1 MVKRE
6 LAREPSGEQGRKKNK
21 KIWVISG
28 TAAAVLLG
36 GYLGLCAWVNGTDR
50 ILPNVSVAGLDV
62 SGMTVEEAQTA
73 LDRAM
78 EEYGGQIIGLV
89 SYDGQLWSIAADK
102 MGYGWSFPAEAAG
115 AVGRENFL
123 TGGGVYLTQLL
134 GREHRISAPRW
145 DCTALDETVDRVEA
159 ETGGSVTEASYQL
172 EGDALVMTKGRT
184 GQAIDRGQVRDSLW
198 SAVEEAME
206 QKFGGAEGAV
216 EVENPLMPQET
227 PPQEPDF
234 QAIHGAVA
242 VEPQSAQ
249 YDRETGAVTDHV
261 VGVDFDVEALKA
273 AYEQAGEG
281 ETFSIPVTLTQP
293 EETKQSLE
301 AKLFRDLL
309 GEGTTNVGGSS
320 SRKHNV
326 KLSAQACN
334 GVILMPGEVFSYNN
348 TTGSRSA
355 SKGYLAAPVYSGDA
369 SVDEVGGGICQTS
382 STIYYAVLHTNLKIV
397 ERRAH
402 RFNTGYVPEGMD
414 ATVYYGQTD
423 FRFENSTDYPIKI
436 VTSSYDQGGKRKLNV
451 KIYGTNVDGVRA
463 EPKSTVYETVTP
475 TTQYK
480 ADESIPRGTTKVD
493 SKQNPYTGKSAQTYR
508 YVYDRDGNLLEKQD
522 MGKSVYKMRPK
533 TILYNPADGDP
544 ATWPNGVPPVPE
556 VPPAETV
563 PETPAEN
570 AGAETPLEDPGTE
583 APAGSGGGQE
593 LPPAEEPPAQDLA
606 VDDPAQAV

>member
-1 MVKRE
+1 MGKRE
-6 LAREPSGEQGRKKNK
+6 LSKEPAGKQGRAKNP
-21 KIWVISG
+21 KIWMLSG
-28 TAAAVLLG
+28 AAAAVLLG
-36 GYLGLCAWVNGTDR
+36 GYLGLCAWVNGSDR

-62 SGMTVEEAQTA
+62 SGMTAAEAETA
-73 LDRAM
+73 LNGAM
-78 EEYGGQIIGLV
+78 AEYGGQIIGLV
-89 SYDGQLWSIAADK
+89 SYDGQLWSIAAEE
-102 MGYGWSFPAEAAG
+102 MGYAWTLPAEAAG

-123 TGGGVYLTQLL
+123 TGGVVYLTQLL
-134 GREHRISAPRW
+134 GREHQISAPRW
-145 DCTALDETVDRVEA
+145 DCTVLDDLVDLVEA
-159 ETGGSVTEASYQL
+159 ETGGSVTEAAYQL
-172 EGDALVMTKGRT
+172 DGEALVMTKGRT
-184 GQAIDRGQVRDSLW
+184 GQAIDRSQVQDSLW
-198 SAVEEAME
+198 SAMEEAME
-206 QKFGGAEGAV
+206 QKFSGMEGVV
-216 EVENPLMPQET
+216 EVKNPLIPQET

-234 QAIHGAVA
+234 QAIHDAVA
-242 VEPQSAQ
+242 VEPQNAQ
-249 YDRETGAVTDHV
+249 YTRETGAVADHV

-273 AYEQAGEG
+273 AYEKAGEG

-293 EETKQSLE
+293 EETKKSLE

-309 GEGTTNVGGSS
+309 GEGTTNVSGSS
-320 SRKHNV
+320 ARKHNV

-334 GVILMPGEVFSYNN
+334 EVVLMPGEVFSYNN

-382 STIYYAVLHTNLKIV
+382 STIYYAVLHTDLKIV

-436 VTSSYDQGGKRKLNV
+436 VTSSYDKGGKRKLNV

-463 EPKSTVYETVTP
+463 EPRSTVYETVSP

-480 ADESIPRGTTKVD
+480 ADESIPQGTTKVD

-508 YVYDRDGNLLEKQD
+508 YLYDRDGKLLEKQD

-544 ATWPNGVPPVPE
+544 ATWPNGVPPVQAP
-556 VPPAETV
+556 PPAETV
-563 PETPAEN
+563 PETPAEH
-570 AGAETPLEDPGTE
+570 AGAETPLEDPGIT
-583 APAGSGGGQE
+583 APAEPGGGQE
-593 LPPAEEPPAQDLA
+593 LPPTEEPPAQDLA
-606 VDDPAQAV
+606 AADPSQAV

>member
-1 MVKRE
+1 MGKRE
-6 LAREPSGEQGRKKNK
+6 LSKEPAGEQGRAKNK
-21 KIWVISG
+21 KIWMISG
-28 TAAAVLLG
+28 AAAAVLLG
-36 GYLGLCAWVNGTDR
+36 GYLGLCAWVSGSDR

-62 SGMTVEEAQTA
+62 SGMTAAEAETA
-73 LDRAM
+73 LSGAM
-78 EEYGGQIIGLV
+78 AEHGSQIIGAV
-89 SYDGQLWSIAADK
+89 SYEDQLWSITAEE
-102 MGYGWSFPAEAAG
+102 MGYGWRFAAESAG

-123 TGGGVYLTQLL
+123 TGGAVYLGQLL
-134 GREHRISAPRW
+134 GRDHQISAPRW
-145 DCTALDETVDRVEA
+145 DCTVLDDLVDLVEA
-159 ETGGSVTEASYQL
+159 ETGGSVTEAAYQL
-172 EGDALVMTKGRT
+172 DGEALVMTKGKT
-184 GQAIDRGQVRDSLW
+184 GQAIDRSQVQDSLW
-198 SAVEEAME
+198 SAVEGAME
-206 QKFGGAEGAV
+206 QKFSGMEGVV
-216 EVENPLMPQET
+216 EVKNPLIPQET
-227 PPQEPDF
+227 PPQETDF
-234 QAIHGAVA
+234 QAIHDAVA
-242 VEPQSAQ
+242 VEPQNAQ
-249 YDRETGAVTDHV
+249 YTRETGAVADHV

-273 AYEQAGEG
+273 AYEKAGEG

-309 GEGTTNVGGSS
+309 GEGTTNVSGSS
-320 SRKHNV
+320 ARKHNV

-451 KIYGTNVDGVRA
+451 KIYGTNVDGIRA
-463 EPKSTVYETVTP
+463 EPKSTVYETVSP

-480 ADESIPRGTTKVD
+480 ADESITQGTTKVD

-508 YVYDRDGNLLEKQD
+508 YIYDRDGNLLEKQD

-544 ATWPNGVPPVPE
+544 ATWPNGVPPVQAP
-556 VPPAETV
+556 PPAETV

-570 AGAETPLEDPGTE
+570 TGAETPLEDPGTE
-583 APAGSGGGQE
+583 APAESGGGQE
-593 LPPAEEPPAQDLA
+593 TPPTEELPSQDLEA
-606 VDDPAQAV
+606 AGPSQDA

>member
-1 MVKRE
+1 MDG
-6 LAREPSGEQGRKKNK
+6 ARVQKKSGGKPGPAV
-21 KIWVISG
+21 WVP
-28 TAAAVLLG
+28 AAILAVLLAA
-36 GYLGLCAWVNGTDR
+36 YLGLCGWVSASDT
-50 ILPNVSVAGLDV
+50 ILPNVTAAGLDL
-62 SGMTVEEAQTA
+62 SGMTQAEAEQAINENLSVAQQAGSGWAVDLSCDGYIGTLDGSSFQVDAASLAQASLSVGRGSFFTGGAQYLRHLFGAAQDLGADQVQLTEAGRTELERQLQAADSALGSGGSEDGYTADLEAGTLTLVKGHTHRSVDRQGAEEAVKSA
-73 LDRAM
+73 YA
-78 EEYGGQIIGLV
+78 
-89 SYDGQLWSIAADK
+89 
-102 MGYGWSFPAEAAG
+102 
-115 AVGRENFL
+115 
-123 TGGGVYLTQLL
+123 QLL
-134 GREHRISAPRW
+134 A
-145 DCTALDETVDRVEA
+145 
-159 ETGGSVTEASYQL
+159 Q
-172 EGDALVMTKGRT
+172 
-184 GQAIDRGQVRDSLW
+184 GQADTVQLPILDS
-198 SAVEEAME
+198 A
-206 QKFGGAEGAV
+206 
-216 EVENPLMPQET
+216 
-227 PPQEPDF
+227 PQEPDF
-234 QAIHGAVA
+234 QAIHGELYAEAANAAIDPDTCEVL
-242 VEPQSAQ
+242 PH
-249 YDRETGAVTDHV
+249 T
-261 VGVDFDVEALKA
+261 VGVDFDTA
-273 AYEQAGEG
+273 QAQRLFQQAQEG
-281 ETFSIPVTLTQP
+281 ETVEVPLTVTQP
-293 EETKQSLE
+293 DITQEIL
-301 AKLFRDLL
+301 ADRLFADLL
-309 GEGTTNVGGSS
+309 GQGTSQVSGSS
-320 SRKHNV
+320 NRKFNV
-326 KLSAQACN
+326 KLSAEACN
-334 GVILMPGEVFSYNN
+334 GVILMPGEEFSYNN

-355 SKGYLAAPVYSGDA
+355 DKGYLPAPVYSGGA
-369 SVDEVGGGICQTS
+369 SVDETGGGICQTS

-508 YVYDRDGNLLEKQD
+508 YVYDRDGKLLEKQD

-583 APAGSGGGQE
+583 APAESGGGQE
-593 LPPAEEPPAQDLA
+593 LPPAEEPPAQDLT

>member
-1 MVKRE
+1 MGKRE
-6 LAREPSGEQGRKKNK
+6 LSKEPAGEQGRAKNK
-21 KIWVISG
+21 KIWMISG
-28 TAAAVLLG
+28 AAAAVLLG
-36 GYLGLCAWVNGTDR
+36 GYLGLCAWVSGSDR

-62 SGMTVEEAQTA
+62 SGMTAAEAETA
-73 LDRAM
+73 LSGAM
-78 EEYGGQIIGLV
+78 AEHGSQIIGAV
-89 SYDGQLWSIAADK
+89 SYEDQLWSITAEE
-102 MGYGWSFPAEAAG
+102 MGYGWRFAAESAG

-123 TGGGVYLTQLL
+123 TGGAVYLGQLL
-134 GREHRISAPRW
+134 GRDHQISAPRW
-145 DCTALDETVDRVEA
+145 DCTVLDDLVDLVEA
-159 ETGGSVTEASYQL
+159 ETGGSVTEAAYQL
-172 EGDALVMTKGRT
+172 DGEALVMTKGKT
-184 GQAIDRGQVRDSLW
+184 GQAIDRSQVQDSLW
-198 SAVEEAME
+198 SAVEGAME
-206 QKFGGAEGAV
+206 QKFSGMEGVV
-216 EVENPLMPQET
+216 EVKNPLIPQET

-234 QAIHGAVA
+234 QAIHDAVA
-242 VEPQSAQ
+242 VEPQNAQ
-249 YDRETGAVTDHV
+249 YTRETGAVADHV

-273 AYEQAGEG
+273 AYEKAGEG

-309 GEGTTNVGGSS
+309 GEGTTNVSGSS
-320 SRKHNV
+320 ARKHNV

-451 KIYGTNVDGVRA
+451 KIYGTNVDGIRA
-463 EPKSTVYETVTP
+463 EPKSTVYETVSP

-480 ADESIPRGTTKVD
+480 ADESITQWTTKVD

-508 YVYDRDGNLLEKQD
+508 YIYDRDGNLLEKQD

-544 ATWPNGVPPVPE
+544 ATWPNGVPPVQAP
-556 VPPAETV
+556 PPAETV

-570 AGAETPLEDPGTE
+570 TGAETPLEDPGTE
-583 APAGSGGGQE
+583 APAESGGGQE
-593 LPPAEEPPAQDLA
+593 TPPTEELPSQDLEA
-606 VDDPAQAV
+606 AGPSQDA

>member
-1 MVKRE
+1 MGKRE
-6 LAREPSGEQGRKKNK
+6 LSKEPSGGQGRARNK
-21 KIWVISG
+21 KVWVISG
-28 TAAAVLLG
+28 AAAAVLLG
-36 GYLGLCAWVNGTDR
+36 GYLGLCAWVSGSDR

-62 SGMTVEEAQTA
+62 SGMTAAEAETA
-73 LDRAM
+73 LSGAM
-78 EEYGGQIIGLV
+78 AEHGSQIIGAV
-89 SYDGQLWSIAADK
+89 SYEDQLWSITAEE
-102 MGYGWSFPAEAAG
+102 MGYGWRFAAESAG

-123 TGGGVYLTQLL
+123 TGGAVYLGQLL
-134 GREHRISAPRW
+134 GRDHQISAPRW
-145 DCTALDETVDRVEA
+145 DCTVLDDLVDLVEA
-159 ETGGSVTEASYQL
+159 ETGGSVTEAAYQL
-172 EGDALVMTKGRT
+172 DGEALVMTKGKT
-184 GQAIDRGQVRDSLW
+184 GQAIDRSQVQDSLW
-198 SAVEEAME
+198 SAVEGAME
-206 QKFGGAEGAV
+206 QKFSGMEGVV
-216 EVENPLMPQET
+216 EVKNPLIPQET

-234 QAIHGAVA
+234 QAIHDAVA
-242 VEPQSAQ
+242 VEPQNAQ
-249 YDRETGAVTDHV
+249 YTRETGAVADHV

-273 AYEQAGEG
+273 AYEKAGEG

-309 GEGTTNVGGSS
+309 GEGTTNVSGSS
-320 SRKHNV
+320 ARKHNV

-451 KIYGTNVDGVRA
+451 KIYGTNVDGIRA
-463 EPKSTVYETVTP
+463 EPKSTVYETVSP

-480 ADESIPRGTTKVD
+480 ADESITQGTTKVD

-508 YVYDRDGNLLEKQD
+508 YIYDRDGNLLEKQD

-544 ATWPNGVPPVPE
+544 ATWPNGVPPVQAP
-556 VPPAETV
+556 PPAETV

-570 AGAETPLEDPGTE
+570 TGAETPLEDPGTE
-583 APAGSGGGQE
+583 APAESGGGQE
-593 LPPAEEPPAQDLA
+593 TPPTEELPSQDLEA
-606 VDDPAQAV
+606 AGPSQDA

>member
-1 MVKRE
+1 MGKRE

-369 SVDEVGGGICQTS
+369 SVDEVGGGICQPS
-382 STIYYAVLHTNLKIV
+382 STLYLAALNSNLKIV
-397 ERRAH
+397 ERHQHQFAV
-402 RFNTGYVPEGMD
+402 GYVPDGLD
-414 ATVYYGQTD
+414 ATVYYGSLD
-423 FRFENSTDYPIKI
+423 FRFENDTDYPIKLVAKSYKSSGSTYLT
-436 VTSSYDQGGKRKLNV
+436 VT
-451 KIYGTNVDGVRA
+451 IYGTKTDDLHVKMTNKVYNWV
-463 EPKSTVYETVTP
+463 EYETVYQVDAAVPVGTVKEG
-475 TTQYK
+475 QNGYK
-480 ADESIPRGTTKVD
+480 GRNAD
-493 SKQNPYTGKSAQTYR
+493 TYR
-508 YVYDRDGNLLEKQD
+508 NLYDAEGNLVSSTLEATNK
-522 MGKSVYKMRPK
+522 YKVRER
-533 TILYNPADGDP
+533 ILLVNPAD
-544 ATWPNGVPPVPE
+544 A
-556 VPPAETV
+556 
-563 PETPAEN
+563 
-570 AGAETPLEDPGTE
+570 
-583 APAGSGGGQE
+583 
-593 LPPAEEPPAQDLA
+593 AQYGLNLSLIHI
-606 VDDPAQAV
+606 

>member
-1 MVKRE
+1 MGKRE
-6 LAREPSGEQGRKKNK
+6 LSKEPAGEQGRAKNK
-21 KIWVISG
+21 KIWMISG
-28 TAAAVLLG
+28 AAAAVLLG
-36 GYLGLCAWVNGTDR
+36 GYLGLCAWVSGSDR

-62 SGMTVEEAQTA
+62 SGMTAAEAETA
-73 LDRAM
+73 LSGAM
-78 EEYGGQIIGLV
+78 AEHGSQIIGAV
-89 SYDGQLWSIAADK
+89 SYEDQLWSITAEE
-102 MGYGWSFPAEAAG
+102 MGYGWRFAAESAG

-123 TGGGVYLTQLL
+123 TGGAVYLGQLL
-134 GREHRISAPRW
+134 GRDHQISAPRW
-145 DCTALDETVDRVEA
+145 DCTVLDDLVDLVEA
-159 ETGGSVTEASYQL
+159 ETGGSVTEAAYQL
-172 EGDALVMTKGRT
+172 DGEALVMTKGKT
-184 GQAIDRGQVRDSLW
+184 GQAIDRSQVQDSLW
-198 SAVEEAME
+198 SAVEGAME
-206 QKFGGAEGAV
+206 QKFSGMEGVV
-216 EVENPLMPQET
+216 EVKNPLIPQET
-227 PPQEPDF
+227 PPQEPDS
-234 QAIHGAVA
+234 QAIHDAVA
-242 VEPQSAQ
+242 VEPQNAQ
-249 YDRETGAVTDHV
+249 YTRETGAVADHV

-273 AYEQAGEG
+273 AYEKAGEG

-309 GEGTTNVGGSS
+309 GEGTTNVSGSS
-320 SRKHNV
+320 ARKHNV

-544 ATWPNGVPPVPE
+544 ATWPNGVPPVQAP
-556 VPPAETV
+556 PPAETV

-570 AGAETPLEDPGTE
+570 TGAETPLEDPGTE
-583 APAGSGGGQE
+583 APAESGGGQE
-593 LPPAEEPPAQDLA
+593 TPPTEELPSQDLEA
-606 VDDPAQAV
+606 AGPSQDA

>member
-1 MVKRE
+1 MGKRE
-6 LAREPSGEQGRKKNK
+6 LSKEPAGEQGRAKNK
-21 KIWVISG
+21 KIWMISG
-28 TAAAVLLG
+28 AAAAVLLG
-36 GYLGLCAWVNGTDR
+36 GYLGLCAWVSGSDR

-62 SGMTVEEAQTA
+62 SGMTAAEAETA
-73 LDRAM
+73 LSGAM
-78 EEYGGQIIGLV
+78 AEHGSQIIGAV
-89 SYDGQLWSIAADK
+89 SYEDQLWSITAEE
-102 MGYGWSFPAEAAG
+102 MGYGWRFAAESAG

-123 TGGGVYLTQLL
+123 TGGAVYLGQLL
-134 GREHRISAPRW
+134 GRDHQISAPRW
-145 DCTALDETVDRVEA
+145 DCTVLDDLVDLVEA
-159 ETGGSVTEASYQL
+159 ETGGSVTEAAYQL
-172 EGDALVMTKGRT
+172 DGEALVMTKGKT
-184 GQAIDRGQVRDSLW
+184 GQAIDRSQVQDSLW
-198 SAVEEAME
+198 SAVEGAME
-206 QKFGGAEGAV
+206 QKFSGMEGVV
-216 EVENPLMPQET
+216 EVKNPLIPQET

-234 QAIHGAVA
+234 QAIHDAVA
-242 VEPQSAQ
+242 VEPQNAQ
-249 YDRETGAVTDHV
+249 YTRETGAVADHV

-273 AYEQAGEG
+273 AYEKAGEG

-309 GEGTTNVGGSS
+309 GEGTTNVSGSS
-320 SRKHNV
+320 ARKHNV

-382 STIYYAVLHTNLKIV
+382 STIYSAVLHTNLKIV

-451 KIYGTNVDGVRA
+451 KIYGTNVDGIRA
-463 EPKSTVYETVTP
+463 EPKSTVYETVSP

-480 ADESIPRGTTKVD
+480 ADESITQGTTKVD

-508 YVYDRDGNLLEKQD
+508 YIYDRDGNLLEKQD

-544 ATWPNGVPPVPE
+544 ATWPNGVPPVQAP
-556 VPPAETV
+556 PPAETV

-570 AGAETPLEDPGTE
+570 TGAETPLEDPGTE
-583 APAGSGGGQE
+583 APAESGGGQE
-593 LPPAEEPPAQDLA
+593 TPPTEELPSQDLEA
-606 VDDPAQAV
+606 AGPSQDA

>member
-1 MVKRE
+1 MGKRE
-6 LAREPSGEQGRKKNK
+6 LSKEPAGEQGRAKNK
-21 KIWVISG
+21 KIWMISG
-28 TAAAVLLG
+28 AAAAVLLG
-36 GYLGLCAWVNGTDR
+36 GYLGLCAWVSGSDR

-62 SGMTVEEAQTA
+62 SGMTAAEAETA
-73 LDRAM
+73 LSGAM
-78 EEYGGQIIGLV
+78 AEHGSQIIGAV
-89 SYDGQLWSIAADK
+89 SYEDQLWSITAEE
-102 MGYGWSFPAEAAG
+102 MGYGWRFAAESAG

-123 TGGGVYLTQLL
+123 TGGAVYLGQLL
-134 GREHRISAPRW
+134 GRDHQISAPRW
-145 DCTALDETVDRVEA
+145 DCTVLDDLVDLVEA
-159 ETGGSVTEASYQL
+159 ETGGSVTEAAYQL
-172 EGDALVMTKGRT
+172 DGEALVMTKGKT
-184 GQAIDRGQVRDSLW
+184 GQAIDRSQVQDSLW
-198 SAVEEAME
+198 SAVEGAME
-206 QKFGGAEGAV
+206 QKFSGMEGVV
-216 EVENPLMPQET
+216 EVKNPLIPQET
-227 PPQEPDF
+227 PPQEPDL
-234 QAIHGAVA
+234 QAIHDAVA
-242 VEPQSAQ
+242 VEPQNAQ
-249 YDRETGAVTDHV
+249 YTRETGAVADHV

-273 AYEQAGEG
+273 AYEKAGEG

-309 GEGTTNVGGSS
+309 GEGTTNVSGSS
-320 SRKHNV
+320 ARKHNV

-423 FRFENSTDYPIKI
+423 FRFENSTNYPIKI

-451 KIYGTNVDGVRA
+451 KIYGTNVDGIRA
-463 EPKSTVYETVTP
+463 EPKSTVYETVSP

-480 ADESIPRGTTKVD
+480 ADESITQGTTKVD

-508 YVYDRDGNLLEKQD
+508 YIYDRDGNLLEKQD

-544 ATWPNGVPPVPE
+544 ATWPNGVPPVQAP
-556 VPPAETV
+556 PPAETV

-570 AGAETPLEDPGTE
+570 TGAETPLEDPGTE
-583 APAGSGGGQE
+583 APAESGGGQE
-593 LPPAEEPPAQDLA
+593 TPPTEELPSQDLEA
-606 VDDPAQAV
+606 AGPSQDA

>member
-1 MVKRE
+1 MDG
-6 LAREPSGEQGRKKNK
+6 ARVQKKSGGKPGPAV
-21 KIWVISG
+21 WVP
-28 TAAAVLLG
+28 AAILAVLLAA
-36 GYLGLCAWVNGTDR
+36 YLGLCGWVSASDT
-50 ILPNVSVAGLDV
+50 ILPNVTAAGLDL
-62 SGMTVEEAQTA
+62 SGMTQAEAEQAINENLSVAQQAGSGWAVGLSCDGYIGTLDGSSFQVDAASLAQASLSVGRGSFFTGGAQYLRHLFGAAQDLGADQVQLTEAGRTELGRQLQAADSALGSGGSEDGYTADLEAGTLTLVKGHTHRSVDRQGAEEAVKSA
-73 LDRAM
+73 YA
-78 EEYGGQIIGLV
+78 
-89 SYDGQLWSIAADK
+89 
-102 MGYGWSFPAEAAG
+102 
-115 AVGRENFL
+115 
-123 TGGGVYLTQLL
+123 QLL
-134 GREHRISAPRW
+134 A
-145 DCTALDETVDRVEA
+145 
-159 ETGGSVTEASYQL
+159 Q
-172 EGDALVMTKGRT
+172 
-184 GQAIDRGQVRDSLW
+184 GQADTVQLPILDS
-198 SAVEEAME
+198 A
-206 QKFGGAEGAV
+206 
-216 EVENPLMPQET
+216 
-227 PPQEPDF
+227 PQEPDF

-309 GEGTTNVGGSS
+309 GEGTTNVSGSS
-320 SRKHNV
+320 ARKHNV

>member
-1 MVKRE
+1 MGKRE

-89 SYDGQLWSIAADK
+89 SYDGQLWYIAADK

>member
-1 MVKRE
+1 MGKRE
-6 LAREPSGEQGRKKNK
+6 LSKEPAGEQGRAKNK
-21 KIWVISG
+21 KIWMISG
-28 TAAAVLLG
+28 AAAAAVLG
-36 GYLGLCAWVNGTDR
+36 GYLGLCAWVSGSDR

-62 SGMTVEEAQTA
+62 SGMTAAEAETA
-73 LDRAM
+73 LSGAM
-78 EEYGGQIIGLV
+78 AEYGGQIIGLV
-89 SYDGQLWSIAADK
+89 SYDGQLWSITAEE
-102 MGYGWSFPAEAAG
+102 MGYAWTLPAEAAG

-123 TGGGVYLTQLL
+123 TGGVVYLTQLL
-134 GREHRISAPRW
+134 GQEHQISAPRW
-145 DCTALDETVDRVEA
+145 DCTVLDDLVDLVEA
-159 ETGGSVTEASYQL
+159 ETGGSVTEAAYQL
-172 EGDALVMTKGRT
+172 DGEALVMTKGKT
-184 GQAIDRGQVRDSLW
+184 GQAIDRSQVQDSLW
-198 SAVEEAME
+198 SAVEGAME
-206 QKFGGAEGAV
+206 QKFSGMEGVV
-216 EVENPLMPQET
+216 EVKNPLIPQET

-234 QAIHGAVA
+234 QAIHDAVA
-242 VEPQSAQ
+242 VEPQNAQ
-249 YDRETGAVTDHV
+249 YTRETGAVADHV

-273 AYEQAGEG
+273 AYGQAGEG

-309 GEGTTNVGGSS
+309 GEGTTNVSGSS
-320 SRKHNV
+320 ARKHNV

-463 EPKSTVYETVTP
+463 EPKSTVYETVSP

-480 ADESIPRGTTKVD
+480 ADESITQGTTKVD

-508 YVYDRDGNLLEKQD
+508 YIYDRDGNLLEKQD

-544 ATWPNGVPPVPE
+544 ATWPNGVPPVQAP
-556 VPPAETV
+556 PPAETV

-570 AGAETPLEDPGTE
+570 TGAETPLEDPGTE
-583 APAGSGGGQE
+583 APAESGGGQE
-593 LPPAEEPPAQDLA
+593 TPPTEELPSQDLEA
-606 VDDPAQAV
+606 AGSSQDA

>member
-1 MVKRE
+1 M
-6 LAREPSGEQGRKKNK
+6 
-21 KIWVISG
+21 
-28 TAAAVLLG
+28 
-36 GYLGLCAWVNGTDR
+36 
-50 ILPNVSVAGLDV
+50 
-62 SGMTVEEAQTA
+62 
-73 LDRAM
+73 
-78 EEYGGQIIGLV
+78 
-89 SYDGQLWSIAADK
+89 
-102 MGYGWSFPAEAAG
+102 
-115 AVGRENFL
+115 
-123 TGGGVYLTQLL
+123 
-134 GREHRISAPRW
+134 
-145 DCTALDETVDRVEA
+145 
-159 ETGGSVTEASYQL
+159 
-172 EGDALVMTKGRT
+172 
-184 GQAIDRGQVRDSLW
+184 
-198 SAVEEAME
+198 
-206 QKFGGAEGAV
+206 
-216 EVENPLMPQET
+216 
-227 PPQEPDF
+227 
-234 QAIHGAVA
+234 
-242 VEPQSAQ
+242 
-249 YDRETGAVTDHV
+249 
-261 VGVDFDVEALKA
+261 
-273 AYEQAGEG
+273 
-281 ETFSIPVTLTQP
+281 
-293 EETKQSLE
+293 
-301 AKLFRDLL
+301 
-309 GEGTTNVGGSS
+309 
-320 SRKHNV
+320 
-326 KLSAQACN
+326 
-334 GVILMPGEVFSYNN
+334 
-348 TTGSRSA
+348 
-355 SKGYLAAPVYSGDA
+355 
-369 SVDEVGGGICQTS
+369 
-382 STIYYAVLHTNLKIV
+382 LHTNLKIV